1 MLENTRFVPVDVL
14 QSFIRDVFTGVGVPK
29 EDAEISAQTLIA
41 SDLRGVESHASGG

>member
-1 MLENTRFVPVDVL
+1 LFLWTCCKASSV
-14 QSFIRDVFTGVGVPK
+14 DVFTGVGVPK